1 MNKKNSEYYTKIMNK
16 KNSGYYTKKEL
27 EALGLK
33 SFGENVLLSKQA
45 RIFNPEK
52 LVIGNNSRID
62 DFTILVGNIEIGNYV
77 HVAAFSLL
85 SGMNGIRLEDF
96 VGLSV
101 RGTILTSDGDY
112 SKGSTLT
119 SPMIPEKFRTYEKGE
134 VIMGKHSVVGAH
146 SVILPSTH
154 IGNGAMFGALS
165 LLKGTYKGWYLY
177 VGIPARPVR
186 KRPMEKILKFE
197 KAVMKMDIL

>member
-1 MNKKNSEYYTKIMNK
+1 MDK

-45 RIFNPEK
+45 RIIDPKK
-52 LVIGNNSRID
+52 LVIGNNVRID
-62 DFTILVGNIEIGNYV
+62 DFTILIGNIEIGNHV
-77 HVAAFSLL
+77 HVAPFSLL
-85 SGMNGIRLEDF
+85 SGKNGIRMEDF
-96 VGLSV
+96 SGLSI
-101 RGTILTSDGDY
+101 RGTILTSDDDY
-112 SKGSTLT
+112 SEGSTLT
-119 SPMIPEKFRTYEKGE
+119 GPTIPPKFRTYKKGK

-146 SVILPSTH
+146 SVILPSTL
-154 IGNGAMFGALS
+154 IGDGAMFGALS

-177 VGIPARPVR
+177 AGIPAKPLR

-197 KAVMKMDIL
+197 KEVMKMDLL